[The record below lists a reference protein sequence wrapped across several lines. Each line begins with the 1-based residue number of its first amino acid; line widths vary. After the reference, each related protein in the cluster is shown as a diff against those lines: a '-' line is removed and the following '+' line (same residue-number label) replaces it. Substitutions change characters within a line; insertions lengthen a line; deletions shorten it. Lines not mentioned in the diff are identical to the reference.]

1 MKYRKNM
8 KIGVSIIFLLL
19 IFISSFSLL
28 NLTKTNNVL
37 DENIPSLSAPNDDW
51 MEDNDSYFNA
61 SLVIPNYYPNLTIT
75 GFDEDWFQLFLNPGD
90 QIDVYI
96 YFNHSEGDINLE
108 LYDPLVPTISRDG
121 SNSITDDEYIY
132 FMADKPGDWRIRVY
146 HAVGNTNVT
155 YDLDIFLTTGGGG
168 DDWAEEND
176 DFYSAW
182 GFGPGYYSGLNLV
195 DFDEDWYQIY
205 LNPGDTID
213 VYIYFNNSEGD
224 LELELYDPF
233 YTFQTGSYSN
243 TDDENF
249 FFTVGMFGDWRIRVY
264 HKDGNTTVPYDLDI
278 WITPGIPGDDWAEE
292 NDDFWSARGIA
303 PSYYPGLKIVGFD
316 EDWFLV
322 YLNPGDLINVN
333 IFFDHFEGDL
343 QLELYDPFDSLNPR
357 DVSYSVDKDE
367 FISYS
372 ADVSGEWRIRVYHQF
387 GNSDVYYDLDI
398 WVNAI
403 VDDAYEHNDNKW
415 EAFNLTPYEGW
426 WLTGV
431 SGPGILFDEDWYE
444 IYVEPGFE
452 HLIINSPDFGKGVR
466 LKVFDDNLN
475 EIGQSYSQEH
485 NGPTTSGPMRFNLP
499 SSGIYYI
506 MVYGPTR
513 LFYDFQYLTVSLL
526 EEQTWLSD
534 LYGLGVQSNLDF
546 YFIDITPG
554 FKHLEVEL
562 LFNHTQGNIDITLH
576 DEWGTLITNS
586 SSFDDNEYIDT
597 FLAVPGIYFLLI
609 QGNNMGNQYNLWWDD
624 VKTDLRTDDFY
635 ELNNNYSST
644 YDLSNDEYRSLWEIN
659 GLALQFNED
668 WYKISVD
675 ENHLQLIV
683 LLKYDSAEG
692 LMGFEIYDSNH
703 TKITGNF
710 TLDDNDYI
718 DYEVPSNGTYYIRV
732 YGDNSGNVYN
742 LWWATEESDPIGM
755 IPGYDT
761 LILIISIVGVIAV
774 VIKIKRSKFKHQ

>member
-1 MKYRKNM
+1 
-8 KIGVSIIFLLL
+8 
-19 IFISSFSLL
+19 
-28 NLTKTNNVL
+28 
-37 DENIPSLSAPNDDW
+37 
-51 MEDNDSYFNA
+51 
-61 SLVIPNYYPNLTIT
+61 
-75 GFDEDWFQLFLNPGD
+75 
-90 QIDVYI
+90 
-96 YFNHSEGDINLE
+96 
-108 LYDPLVPTISRDG
+108 
-121 SNSITDDEYIY
+121 
-132 FMADKPGDWRIRVY
+132 
-146 HAVGNTNVT
+146 
-155 YDLDIFLTTGGGG
+155 
-168 DDWAEEND
+168 
-176 DFYSAW
+176 
-182 GFGPGYYSGLNLV
+182 
-195 DFDEDWYQIY
+195 
-205 LNPGDTID
+205 
-213 VYIYFNNSEGD
+213 
-224 LELELYDPF
+224 
-233 YTFQTGSYSN
+233 
-243 TDDENF
+243 
-249 FFTVGMFGDWRIRVY
+249 
-264 HKDGNTTVPYDLDI
+264 
-278 WITPGIPGDDWAEE
+278 
-292 NDDFWSARGIA
+292 
-303 PSYYPGLKIVGFD
+303 
-316 EDWFLV
+316 
-322 YLNPGDLINVN
+322 
-333 IFFDHFEGDL
+333 
-343 QLELYDPFDSLNPR
+343 
-357 DVSYSVDKDE
+357 
-367 FISYS
+367 
-372 ADVSGEWRIRVYHQF
+372 
-387 GNSDVYYDLDI
+387 
-398 WVNAI
+398 
-403 VDDAYEHNDNKW
+403 
-415 EAFNLTPYEGW
+415 
-426 WLTGV
+426 
-431 SGPGILFDEDWYE
+431 
-444 IYVEPGFE
+444 
-452 HLIINSPDFGKGVR
+452 
-466 LKVFDDNLN
+466 
-475 EIGQSYSQEH
+475 
-485 NGPTTSGPMRFNLP
+485 
-499 SSGIYYI
+499 
-506 MVYGPTR
+506 
-513 LFYDFQYLTVSLL
+513 
-526 EEQTWLSD
+526 
-534 LYGLGVQSNLDF
+534 LGVQSNLDF